1 MDFTADFKALESN
14 LPPKVEE
21 AKTKF
26 HDYLNSA
33 KEAWVMNGLLDYYFS
48 TGSLRVVEILIG
60 IREPHDK
67 FLFDRLSETMRGTCK
82 LQSLTLLGLIARR
95 NPTWLYKISSHSL
108 LKELLRLLKVET
120 DMVLVMSALLLLII
134 LLPMIAGLIGPVLQE
149 IFEIF
154 SRLAAWNT
162 HNPNKMSESYM
173 LHLQVG
179 LYALFHRLYGMFPC
193 NFLAFLRKEYSQRDI
208 QRDTIFRHT
217 IKPLLDSVKMHPS
230 LIISGK
236 DDETTS
242 RWWIEKAP
250 HDIVVE
256 CASFAVESSERQ
268 KEFIQDQP
276 RMPAAI
282 ERPSLSSRSPLESS
296 GVLDGCYTSRGI
308 RGFRSQLQITADRDI
323 WTPQSLCASPHET
336 SAPTSI
342 PLTPISQAY
351 SSGSAVPQPEGTSP
365 PEAAVEA
372 TPETTP
378 IKDIRHSGRG
388 PPPIGSTVVR
398 ALNTSLAGAG
408 HSSPVSSQPSS
419 PMRKEPLP
427 YRFPTDNVS
436 AFQQPV
442 KSSIDLKKES
452 AFITQKMQKVLME
465 RNQLIESREKGTGA
479 GVSKPVQ
486 PSSPLRLI
494 NPVTWPSGGGGG
506 TGGGDAQEVDREVE
520 SVLLKGGWTTPG
532 GDDDRVNGHATQD
545 DRMRQSR
552 AVQTDSPLPYEHL
565 FMAALPVQE
574 CCHKTAQF
582 SPQTAVEASIVAAS
596 KLHDAAA
603 TNADVERRRWQDHV
617 GLINLQLQFERHR
630 REVHAERNRRLLGK
644 SRVNRSIEEHN
655 SALKDQ
661 VALLQHDT
669 DLVAA
674 EMQRYQQEST
684 QHMRTLRQSEAY
696 WRDRAQHVQLTY
708 NQLTAAS
715 QQLNQQ
721 LKQERDKTASVT
733 KLALSQL
740 TWSRSA
746 SSELS
751 AVQRQL
757 VVQGELQLRVR
768 DMLAAVARGS
778 NRSAQLAMLND
789 TYNQQ
794 IKGLSEQLEVRN
806 FANDAL
812 AARVLELEGLL
823 VEKDKIIEKQKLYI
837 NEANLKHSELYKSLE
852 GRYSELSSEQVRL
865 KEREVDYISQVEEL
879 TNQATAA
886 LSQQNAASPIVDN
899 AEGMSD
905 KLAAKALSLQ
915 LQNESAS
922 DKLAAK
928 ALSQQ
933 HQNEA
938 SPNSVVD
945 TAEGMSDKLAAKAL
959 SQQLQNES
967 ASDKLAAKALSQ
979 HQNEASLNSVVDTAE
994 SMSDKLAAKA
1004 LSQQQQKVASPNS
1017 VVDCAAAVGVSDKLA
1032 AAVGAAS
1039 GGAHQ
1044 YSLLTRASS
1053 LLDSAAASNTPM
1065 RTAQQ
1070 MTAIDYL
1077 SDTTAANTP
1086 DSTK

>member
-67 FLFDRLSETMRGTCK
+67 FLFDRLSETMRGACK

-308 RGFRSQLQITADRDI
+308 RGFRSQLQITADKDI

-378 IKDIRHSGRG
+378 IKDIRHSSRG

-479 GVSKPVQ
+479 GAAKPVQ

-696 WRDRAQHVQLTY
+696 WRDRAQHVQQTY

-733 KLALSQL
+733 KCLDESAAQLSNRGEELQLALSQL

-899 AEGMSD
+899 TEG
-905 KLAAKALSLQ
+905 L
-915 LQNESAS
+915 
-922 DKLAAK
+922 
-928 ALSQQ
+928 
-933 HQNEA
+933 
-938 SPNSVVD
+938 
-945 TAEGMSDKLAAKAL
+945 SDKLAAKAL

-1077 SDTTAANTP
+1077 SDNTAANTP